1 MMGRRARSWVLIV
14 SLTLNLFLVGL
25 IAGHRLSPPPPP
37 ESIPGTVFAD
47 LRRMSEALPPET
59 RGEIRDHFEAH
70 RPDMI
75 RGLMAMRAA
84 RHDVRDVLQREPYDP
99 EALRAAFDTL
109 RDRTDAVQAIVHTAL
124 IEIAGQLDPDER
136 LAIARPPERRGGPD
150 RQGSFDRPGPS
161 DRPGRPGMPLEPDP
175 ESPPQ

>member
-1 MMGRRARSWVLIV
+1 MGGRARSWVLIA

-25 IAGHRLSPPPPP
+25 IAGDRLSPPPPP

-59 RGEIRDHFEAH
+59 RGEIRDRFEVH
-70 RPDMI
+70 RPELI

-99 EALRAAFDTL
+99 DALRAAFDTL
-109 RDRTDAVQAIVHTAL
+109 RERTDAVQAIVHTAL
-124 IEIAGQLDPDER
+124 IEVAGQLDPDER
-136 LAIARPPERRGGPD
+136 LAIARPPGRRGGPD
-150 RQGSFDRPGPS
+150 RQGSFDRPGPP
-161 DRPGRPGMPLEPDP
+161 DRPARPGIPLAPGAEP
-175 ESPPQ
+175 PPQ

>member
-1 MMGRRARSWVLIV
+1 MGGRARSWVLIV

-37 ESIPGTVFAD
+37 ELIPGTVFAD

-59 RGEIRDHFEAH
+59 RSEIRDHFEAH

-109 RDRTDAVQAIVHTAL
+109 RDRTNAVQAIVHTAL
-124 IEIAGQLDPDER
+124 IEVAGQLDPDER
-136 LAIARPPERRGGPD
+136 LAIARPPRQRGGPD
-150 RQGSFDRPGPS
+150 RQGPRDGQGPS
-161 DRPGRPGMPLEPDP
+161 DPSERLGPPSGPDGEP
-175 ESPPQ
+175 PPQ